1 MSLFAHVQQFS
12 VQKVHSGGV
21 HLPYLFIVQPE
32 RAVYVPV
39 STLRHK
45 VIHMA
50 INSKEYV
57 ARPFDLSMQ
66 MSL

>member
-57 ARPFDLSMQ
+57 DLSMQ